1 MCHPI
6 KCIFHLLRPLKTH
19 ASIGETFWI
28 LISDIS
34 DELLRK
40 QIFTITKVIRPLPT
54 IQHTVL
60 SQKHRVDK
68 LIVVSKAI
76 YTPQFFS
83 FNCIELDMVTIDDNL
98 LLMILYYFLF
108 VLRIK
113 FLQVYFDAFYQ
124 LKVILHDTQRSI
136 NFETLYYSVI
146 FEYLDIKLIKGG
158 DDKVWHTQ
166 AVESLDISS
175 MAKLCL
181 IHS

>member
-19 ASIGETFWI
+19 ASIGETSWI
-28 LISDIS
+28 LISDIR
-34 DELLRK
+34 DGLLRK

-83 FNCIELDMVTIDDNL
+83 FNCHRAWHGNYRWQFIINDIV
-98 LLMILYYFLF
+98 LF
-108 VLRIK
+108 SFCSK
-113 FLQVYFDAFYQ
+113 D
-124 LKVILHDTQRSI
+124 
-136 NFETLYYSVI
+136 
-146 FEYLDIKLIKGG
+146 
-158 DDKVWHTQ
+158 
-166 AVESLDISS
+166 
-175 MAKLCL
+175 
-181 IHS
+181 